1 MYKFLRPT
9 ALGGVALSVAAAT
22 ALIASGVANAQ
33 TIKLETYAGPKHSM
47 NTTAWPTWVKWV
59 EKESGGELK
68 VRTTYPPINPRDLL
82 DRVRKGIA
90 DVAWITH
97 GYTTGRFA
105 FTDMVELPGLNGNA
119 EQMSRAYWRVY
130 NKHPVALKEHKGVV
144 LLALF
149 THGPGMLHTRKP
161 VESISAVNGLK
172 VRTGGGMQAAI
183 AKRLNIVT
191 VSAPVT
197 KAHEILS
204 RGVADGI
211 FFSIET
217 ITSFRLGDTVKYH
230 YAYPGGLYTAS
241 FAAIM
246 NKRTFDKL
254 SKANQ
259 AALMRASGER
269 MSAMI
274 GSVWDG
280 ADKAAVKSLGAKG
293 NVVTSFNAKTAGEI
307 RGRLAGLDAEW
318 FDRAKAAG
326 MKNPEGVLQ
335 DLRNE
340 VKKIKSK

>member
-1 MYKFLRPT
+1 MFKMLRP
-9 ALGGVALSVAAAT
+9 AILGGAAISA
-22 ALIASGVANAQ
+22 ALIVSGVVNAE

-47 NTTAWPTWVKWV
+47 NTKAWPTWIKWV
-59 EKESGGELK
+59 EQESGGKLK
-68 VRTTYPPINPRDLL
+68 VRMTYPPINPRDLL
-82 DRVRKGIA
+82 DRVRKGIT

-97 GYTTGRFA
+97 GYTTGRFV

-130 NKHPVALKEHKGVV
+130 NKRALSFKEHKGVI

-149 THGPGMLHTRKP
+149 SHGPGMLHTRKP
-161 VESISAVNGLK
+161 VDSISVIKGLK
-172 VRTGGGMQAAI
+172 VRTGGGTQAAI
-183 AKRLNIVT
+183 AKRLGIVT
-191 VSAPVT
+191 VSAPAT

-217 ITSFRLGDTVKYH
+217 IWSFRLGDAVKYH
-230 YAYPGGLYTAS
+230 YAYPGGLYAAS
-241 FAAIM
+241 FAAII
-246 NKRTFDKL
+246 NKRAFGRL

-280 ADKAAVKSLGAKG
+280 ADSAAVKGLKGKG
-293 NVVTSFNAKTAGEI
+293 NTVTAFSAKTASEI
-307 RGRLAGLDAEW
+307 RSRLAGLDAEW
-318 FDRAKAAG
+318 IGRAKKAG
-326 MKNPEGVLQ
+326 LQ
-335 DLRNE
+335 DPAAVLKELRDE
-340 VKKIKSK
+340 VKKIKGK

>member
-1 MYKFLRPT
+1 MHKLIRQSGL
-9 ALGGVALSVAAAT
+9 AGVALSAAVAALVAT
-22 ALIASGVANAQ
+22 GVASAQ
-33 TIKLETYAGPKHSM
+33 SIKLETYAGPKHSM
-47 NTTAWPTWVKWV
+47 NTKGWPTWIKWV
-59 EKESGGELK
+59 EEESGGDLTVK
-68 VRTTYPPINPRDLL
+68 TTYPPINPRDLL

-97 GYTTGRFA
+97 GYTTGRFV
-105 FTDMVELPGLNGNA
+105 FTDMVELPGLDGNA

-130 NKHPVALKEHKGVV
+130 NKRILGFKEHKDVV

-161 VESISAVNGLK
+161 VDTISMVDGLK

-183 AKRLNIVT
+183 AKRLGIVT

-217 ITSFRLGDTVKYH
+217 IWSFNLGDAVKYH

-241 FAAIM
+241 FAAII
-246 NKRTFDKL
+246 NKSTFDNL
-254 SKANQ
+254 SKANK
-259 AALMRASGER
+259 AALMRASGEK
-269 MSAMI
+269 MSAMF

-280 ADKAAVKSLGAKG
+280 ADKAAVKGLGGMG
-293 NVVTSFNAKTAGEI
+293 NTVAAFNAKTTGEI
-307 RGRLAGLDAEW
+307 RNRLAGLDEEW
-318 FDRAKAAG
+318 IARAKQAEL
-326 MKNPEGVLQ
+326 KNPAAVLKE
-335 DLRNE
+335 LRDE
-340 VKKIKSK
+340 VKKIKGM

>member
-1 MYKFLRPT
+1 MIRSLGT
-9 ALGGVALSVAAAT
+9 ISASAALAAALVAAGA
-22 ALIASGVANAQ
+22 AQAQ

-47 NTTAWPTWVKWV
+47 NTTAWPTWVRWV
-59 EKESGGELK
+59 EQESGGKLK

-97 GYTTGRFA
+97 GYTTGRFV

-130 NKHPVALKEHKGVV
+130 SKRLLGFKEHKGVE
-144 LLALF
+144 LLGLF
-149 THGPGMLHTRKP
+149 THGPGMLHARKP
-161 VESISAVNGLK
+161 VESISTIKGLK
-172 VRTGGGMQAAI
+172 VRTGGGTQAAI
-183 AKRLNIVT
+183 AKRLGIVT
-191 VSAPVT
+191 VSAPAT

-217 ITSFRLGDTVKYH
+217 IWSFRLGDAVKYH

-246 NKRTFDKL
+246 NKGAFDRL
-254 SKANQ
+254 PKAQQ
-259 AALMRASGER
+259 AALKRASGEK
-269 MSAMI
+269 MSAMF

-280 ADKAAVKSLGAKG
+280 ADKAAVKGLGGAG
-293 NVVTSFNAKTAGEI
+293 NTIATFSDKTAAEI
-307 RGRLAGLDAEW
+307 RSRLSGLDAAWIE
-318 FDRAKAAG
+318 RAKKAGLADPAA
-326 MKNPEGVLQ
+326 VLKE
-335 DLRNE
+335 LRDE
-340 VKKIKSK
+340 VTKIKG